1 MRCSLV
7 SNKIIQARERLGLT
21 QQQLAEKLC
30 VTNKAVSKWECGVT
44 LPDISLLVPLC
55 RVLGLTV
62 QELLDEYDG
71 KFGNTPGCQTTEDP
85 AQDTL
90 FAAQQHSHYLYIDL
104 KTTSTVSPHL
114 FGHNLEHT
122 RASIMDGLSA
132 QMIRNRKFAG
142 AAARNGVALDWEG
155 IGECVYF
162 ANEHRLPGS
171 NANEAYVCHYAHN
184 GMWRRNECQSQ
195 MIQNP
200 IPNQVSGIRQKELFL
215 QKDRSYPFAVV
226 VKVQQP
232 LDVRVALTNADG
244 TQIYAETVF
253 PVQPVLAKEDAQ
265 EEVDEWQR
273 FETILT
279 PGVDDAHAVIS
290 ITYTE
295 QAQLLIGAVSM
306 MPDNHFHTMRRD
318 TVEKLKEIG
327 VRLLRWPGGNFA
339 GEYRWQDMF
348 LHPDR
353 RAPMEGHMENETQ
366 PFTHGYDM
374 HEIDTDDFIA
384 LCREIGAEPFLTIN
398 AAWDSP
404 EVCAAGVKY
413 CNGPAES
420 KYGRLRA
427 QRGHQEP
434 YNVKWW
440 SLGNEMGYGHME
452 GANANTPDGYASLV
466 ETHARAMLKVTP
478 DLKFVSSGP
487 YPNQE
492 WVDVSIKK
500 LAPIAPY
507 VSLHTYNS
515 VHWDFTSPEGMERCY
530 NEMIRMP
537 IHNLGIL
544 RRLHDMLPEKTFI
557 SYDEWNLWKTWCR
570 NPSSMEGI
578 FTAQM
583 LHMFMHESEK
593 QRMPMACYFEPVNEG
608 AMQVHPDHTELTAT
622 GQAFALLSRHAGG
635 KLCTVD
641 GVEDF
646 EVVATIDDHHVLTLT
661 MLNLNWQEETTYSL
675 NKCGTILENKVL
687 QAENLLPGT
696 PFTENPLMIH
706 VKDDIIK
713 AKLPPRSVACISI
726 SLVE

>member
-7 SNKIIQARERLGLT
+7 SSKIIQARERLGLT

-90 FAAQQHSHYLYIDL
+90 FAAQQQSHYLYIDL

-353 RAPMEGHMENETQ
+353 RAPMEGYMENETH

-404 EVCAAGVKY
+404 EVCAAWVEY

-434 YNVKWW
+434 
-440 SLGNEMGYGHME
+440 
-452 GANANTPDGYASLV
+452 
-466 ETHARAMLKVTP
+466 
-478 DLKFVSSGP
+478 
-487 YPNQE
+487 
-492 WVDVSIKK
+492 
-500 LAPIAPY
+500 
-507 VSLHTYNS
+507 
-515 VHWDFTSPEGMERCY
+515 
-530 NEMIRMP
+530 
-537 IHNLGIL
+537 
-544 RRLHDMLPEKTFI
+544 
-557 SYDEWNLWKTWCR
+557 
-570 NPSSMEGI
+570 
-578 FTAQM
+578 
-583 LHMFMHESEK
+583 
-593 QRMPMACYFEPVNEG
+593 YFEPVNEG

-675 NKCGTILENKVL
+675 NKCGTILESKVL

-713 AKLPPRSVACISI
+713 AKLPPRSVACIRI